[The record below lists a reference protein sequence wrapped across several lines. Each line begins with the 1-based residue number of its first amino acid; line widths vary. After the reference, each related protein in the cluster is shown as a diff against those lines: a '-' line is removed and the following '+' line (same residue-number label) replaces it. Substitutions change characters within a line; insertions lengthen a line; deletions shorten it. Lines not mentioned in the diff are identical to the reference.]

1 VTSFSRRAFAPEFCK
16 SHFIFLVT
24 TGLDP
29 VVHAEARLLEPVE
42 SPEYSSPPHGLP
54 DQVRQ

>member
-1 VTSFSRRAFAPEFCK
+1 VFAETSRAFAMTLP
-16 SHFIFLVT
+16 STVT

-29 VVHAEARLLEPVE
+29 VVHAERPD
-42 SPEYSSPPHGLP
+42 GLP

>member
-1 VTSFSRRAFAPEFCK
+1 MLGLVPAMTFTV
-16 SHFIFLVT
+16 VT

-29 VVHAEARLLEPVE
+29 VVYAE
-42 SPEYSSPPHGLP
+42 PPDGLP